1 MCSRPHWAGTAS
13 WSHRAHSLST
23 GVRVCSTMPWYVLS
37 TPGSC
42 LNGSWRAGTAARGA
56 SPLISQHCG
65 CCHHWCPHP
74 RTKQP
79 WYPLSNVTHTSD
91 QPKGHSSEVRSA
103 PFKHSSYPW
112 GSYRARQAGEQGIYK
127 YVGCFCHFG
136 DAGTRRGGPR
146 HLDSCSRCR
155 KMCGLILCT
164 CLS

>member
-1 MCSRPHWAGTAS
+1 
-13 WSHRAHSLST
+13 
-23 GVRVCSTMPWYVLS
+23 MPWYRAEYSRLLPEWVLE
-37 TPGSC
+37 GRHSC
-42 LNGSWRAGTAARGA
+42 NGGA

-91 QPKGHSSEVRSA
+91 QPTGHSSEVRSA
-103 PFKHSSYPW
+103 PFTHSPYPW

-127 YVGCFCHFG
+127 YVGCCYHSG

-146 HLDSCSRCR
+146 HLDSCSRCQIL
-155 KMCGLILCT
+155 CGLILCT
-164 CLS
+164 SGLMTLKHWLHVVLFCVVWLGCW